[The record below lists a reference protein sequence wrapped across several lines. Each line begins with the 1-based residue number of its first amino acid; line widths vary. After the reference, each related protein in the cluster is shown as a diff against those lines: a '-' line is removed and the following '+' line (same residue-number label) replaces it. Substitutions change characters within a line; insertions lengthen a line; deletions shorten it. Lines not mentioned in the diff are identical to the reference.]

1 MTENSSYR
9 FSIRLDAA
17 FVDGVFSTGYRDG
30 KIATVEQYREFVDET
45 ASFDDGDA
53 IELYGEPGA
62 KLWLV
67 ENNGTV
73 YYVFDFEDDYYHF
86 IDGDDVPAAVDINQA
101 LITAYDESEL
111 PIAQKSITLR

>member
-1 MTENSSYR
+1 M
-9 FSIRLDAA
+9 
-17 FVDGVFSTGYRDG
+17 
-30 KIATVEQYREFVDET
+30 
-45 ASFDDGDA
+45 
-53 IELYGEPGA
+53 
-62 KLWLV
+62 

-86 IDGDDVPAAVDINQA
+86 IDGDDVPAAVDINQV